1 MKNLLSLLLVL
12 LLISLK
18 LEAQVT
24 KTVDLVTPGTLSTL
38 LSSTEKSTITN
49 LIITGNLNAQDFKCL
64 RDEVSE
70 LAVLDLSNTL
80 IKAYNGTSG
89 THPGVSAYPDN
100 QLPQYSFFT
109 YTGISKDKLV
119 QINLPNSITSI
130 GNHSFYSC
138 KGLTS
143 ITIPNT
149 VTSIGDYAFQQ
160 CSAMKSI
167 TLGSGLQT
175 IGAQSI
181 YKTGLKVI
189 NSLSVVPP
197 TLGPK
202 ALAENYIS
210 IVYVPSTSVSSY
222 QSATGWQSLPI
233 STDELVS
240 VNNATAGALAATIN
254 SSGYQLSSISK
265 LKVSGY
271 LNSSDFEQIK
281 NNMPLI
287 MELDFTDA
295 SIQGNAIPANAF
307 YGKNILTTVKLP
319 SIIESIG
326 DNAFASCSNL
336 ADIFPLPSS
345 LKTIGSSSFSNCYSL
360 TGNLVIPNTVTSIG
374 NYAFNGCK
382 GFNGNLILSDNLTS
396 IPIGAFGGCTFLKG
410 ILNIPNS
417 VTAIGTSAFF
427 DCNKINELVI
437 GNNCSSIGDE
447 AFQRATSLSKITIFN
462 PNPPTISASSFNEVP
477 KSQVSVYVPL
487 QSVGLYKTNTNWSA
501 FPNINPISANG
512 TFSITLQVLAG
523 GSVSVNSV
531 NQSNGSILYVEKDST
546 VTFAITPNVGYEVAT
561 ILYDGIDV
569 MSQVTNGTFTTPALT
584 ANTTLSVSFRKIT
597 YKIHLSVSGG
607 GVLKENS
614 TILTDGTELI
624 ADKNSVRTFTVLPD
638 EGYEIDTLFFGGVD
652 VKTRL
657 TGNQFITDPIV
668 SNDTLKIAF
677 KSSTVMYGI
686 HVINGGNGKVLL
698 GNDVLKN
705 DTILNVKV
713 NATRTFSLIPDTGYE
728 IATLMY
734 QGSDVKSQLINNQLT
749 IPAVTADGVL
759 SITFRKLSFE
769 ITIEVNSGGQIL
781 ENAINLSNGTKLTA
795 DYNSTKTFVI
805 VPSTD
810 YEIATVTYGDLDVK
824 SQLSNNQF
832 TTPAISSNK
841 TLSVTFKK
849 ISFKIKIFKGSGGQ
863 LIENSIN
870 LADGASVEAEKN
882 TKKVFTINPAD
893 GFELAT
899 LTYNGENVKSQVV
912 NNKYTTPS
920 VISNDTL
927 SVTFRQIV
935 KIKQFGITFLIGNG
949 GTITSGNLLITNN
962 SILDMDSASVRT
974 FTFVPE
980 AGLEVA
986 TLTYGGKDVKSNLIN
1001 NQFTI
1006 PPITSNSTLN
1016 VTFRLITPTYKIA
1029 INIGTGGSIKENNQL
1044 LENNSFIEALE
1055 NSVKTFTIIPDEG
1068 FILSSIKY
1076 GGVDQMSKVN
1086 NNTFTTPIIDSNTT
1100 LSVTFRKIQF
1110 ALTIKSA
1117 VSGVINLM
1125 YDYGSTPSFS
1135 IIPSDGWKINTVTYN
1150 DSDITTNNTEGMYLL
1165 SPLKANGTLIISFE
1179 NLTASPVVQ
1188 ISNVKVY
1195 SKNSEIIIEGVS
1207 ENELVNV
1214 YTVNGTK
1221 VYNQNSV
1228 DERTVIPVRPDAVY
1242 LVNVAGKTYKVIL

>member
-1 MKNLLSLLLVL
+1 MKNLLSLLLML

-70 LAVLDLSNTL
+70 LAFLDLSNTL
-80 IKAYNGTSG
+80 IKAYNGTNG

-100 QLPQYSFFT
+100 QLPQYSFYT

-119 QINLPNSITSI
+119 QINLPNSIISI

-143 ITIPNT
+143 ISIPNT

-295 SIQGNAIPANAF
+295 SILGNSIPANAF

-319 SIIESIG
+319 STIENIG

-336 ADIFPLPSS
+336 ADILPLPSS
-345 LKTIGSSSFSNCYSL
+345 LKTIGSSSFENCYSL

-382 GFNGNLILSDNLTS
+382 GFNGNLILSDKLTS
-396 IPIGAFGGCTFLKG
+396 IPTGAFAGCTFLSG

-417 VTAIGTSAFF
+417 VTSIGTSAFF
-427 DCNKINELVI
+427 NCNKINEVII

-447 AFQRATSLSKITIFN
+447 AFQRATSLSKITVFN
-462 PNPPTISASSFNEVP
+462 PNPPAISASSFNVVP
-477 KSQVSVYVPL
+477 KSQVSVFVPL
-487 QSVGLYKTNTNWSA
+487 QSVGSYKTNTNWSI

-512 TFSITLQVLAG
+512 TFSITLQVLSG

-546 VTFAITPNVGYEVAT
+546 VTYTITPNVGYEIAT
-561 ILYDGIDV
+561 ILYDEIDV
-569 MSQVTNGTFTTPALT
+569 ISQVTNGTFTTPALT

-607 GVLKENS
+607 GV
-614 TILTDGTELI
+614 
-624 ADKNSVRTFTVLPD
+624 
-638 EGYEIDTLFFGGVD
+638 
-652 VKTRL
+652 
-657 TGNQFITDPIV
+657 
-668 SNDTLKIAF
+668 
-677 KSSTVMYGI
+677 
-686 HVINGGNGKVLL
+686 
-698 GNDVLKN
+698 
-705 DTILNVKV
+705 
-713 NATRTFSLIPDTGYE
+713 
-728 IATLMY
+728 
-734 QGSDVKSQLINNQLT
+734 
-749 IPAVTADGVL
+749 
-759 SITFRKLSFE
+759 
-769 ITIEVNSGGQIL
+769 
-781 ENAINLSNGTKLTA
+781 
-795 DYNSTKTFVI
+795 
-805 VPSTD
+805 
-810 YEIATVTYGDLDVK
+810 
-824 SQLSNNQF
+824 
-832 TTPAISSNK
+832 
-841 TLSVTFKK
+841 
-849 ISFKIKIFKGSGGQ
+849 
-863 LIENSIN
+863 
-870 LADGASVEAEKN
+870 
-882 TKKVFTINPAD
+882 
-893 GFELAT
+893 
-899 LTYNGENVKSQVV
+899 
-912 NNKYTTPS
+912 
-920 VISNDTL
+920 
-927 SVTFRQIV
+927 
-935 KIKQFGITFLIGNG
+935 
-949 GTITSGNLLITNN
+949 
-962 SILDMDSASVRT
+962 
-974 FTFVPE
+974 
-980 AGLEVA
+980 
-986 TLTYGGKDVKSNLIN
+986 
-1001 NQFTI
+1001 
-1006 PPITSNSTLN
+1006 
-1016 VTFRLITPTYKIA
+1016 
-1029 INIGTGGSIKENNQL
+1029 
-1044 LENNSFIEALE
+1044 
-1055 NSVKTFTIIPDEG
+1055 
-1068 FILSSIKY
+1068 
-1076 GGVDQMSKVN
+1076 
-1086 NNTFTTPIIDSNTT
+1086 
-1100 LSVTFRKIQF
+1100 
-1110 ALTIKSA
+1110 
-1117 VSGVINLM
+1117 
-1125 YDYGSTPSFS
+1125 
-1135 IIPSDGWKINTVTYN
+1135 
-1150 DSDITTNNTEGMYLL
+1150 
-1165 SPLKANGTLIISFE
+1165 
-1179 NLTASPVVQ
+1179 
-1188 ISNVKVY
+1188 
-1195 SKNSEIIIEGVS
+1195 
-1207 ENELVNV
+1207 
-1214 YTVNGTK
+1214 
-1221 VYNQNSV
+1221 
-1228 DERTVIPVRPDAVY
+1228 
-1242 LVNVAGKTYKVIL
+1242 